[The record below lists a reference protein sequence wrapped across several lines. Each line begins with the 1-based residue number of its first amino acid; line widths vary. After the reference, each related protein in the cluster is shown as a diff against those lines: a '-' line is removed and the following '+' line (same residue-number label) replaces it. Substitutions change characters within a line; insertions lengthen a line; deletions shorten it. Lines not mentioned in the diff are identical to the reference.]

1 MELKLVYCQNGGLA
15 YAPRLGGAGFTV
27 IEVLVVLV
35 ITGLI
40 AGLTILSIHPASTV
54 AEEEA
59 RTLESV
65 LKLGLEEAVL
75 AGRMVGVMIT
85 RQGYSLHWLEQR
97 GGRPRLGLGIYAPRK
112 FPARLDIELTIEQLA
127 VARRLGDS
135 AIQPR
140 IWLFPTGETTPFTI
154 TVKDA
159 RSRSEWQ
166 LTGSENGTI
175 ELKGLHN
182 ENP

>member
-1 MELKLVYCQNGGLA
+1 MEFKLVYCQNGGLP
-15 YAPRLGGAGFTV
+15 YAPRLSGAGFTL

-65 LKLGLEEAVL
+65 LKLGLEESVL
-75 AGRMVGVMIT
+75 AGRVVGVMIT
-85 RQGYSLHWLEQR
+85 HQGYSLHWLEQR
-97 GGRPRLGLGIYAPRK
+97 GGRPRLGLGMYTPRK
-112 FPARLDIELTIEQLA
+112 FPAGLDIELTVEQLA
-127 VARRLGDS
+127 VALRLGDS
-135 AIQPR
+135 ATQPG
-140 IWLFPTGETTPFTI
+140 IWLFPTGETTAFTI

-166 LTGSENGTI
+166 LTGSENGMI
-175 ELKGLHN
+175 ELKGLRN
-182 ENP
+182 EDP